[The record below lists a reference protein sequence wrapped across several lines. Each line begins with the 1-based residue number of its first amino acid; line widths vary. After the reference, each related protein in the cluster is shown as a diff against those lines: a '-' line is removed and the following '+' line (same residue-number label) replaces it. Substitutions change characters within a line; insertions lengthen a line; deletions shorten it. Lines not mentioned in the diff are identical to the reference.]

1 MSTVDVFVYAV
12 ILSYSVLKRQD
23 SDIQRLELRRT
34 EIIAGRHTDSTAD
47 ESYQRGPK
55 EKLHISTI
63 SSDNKGCKF
72 P

>member
-34 EIIAGRHTDSTAD
+34 ELIAAGILAVQLY